1 MVAFLQYN
9 VDYACAC
16 VRMCTRVSLWIMK
29 LWFWSSFNAMFVLAT
44 GIPIDKV
51 ASLNQE
57 TRNYVGRKLLEIT
70 LMELFVF
77 RFMQAG
83 PRFYL
88 TNFLRTCF
96 WSSWWSVLSPSM
108 QISLHL
114 FGSFHIDLVVTFT
127 CVALFLC
134 RLILTGVISCMM
146 RLQTPSISLTLE
158 QLEIILKDLLM
169 TT

>member
-44 GIPIDKV
+44 GIPIDRV

-57 TRNYVGRKLLEIT
+57 TRNYVGRKLLELT

-83 PRFYL
+83 PCFYL
-88 TNFLRTCF
+88 TNFLSTCF
-96 WSSWWSVLSPSM
+96 
-108 QISLHL
+108 
-114 FGSFHIDLVVTFT
+114 
-127 CVALFLC
+127 
-134 RLILTGVISCMM
+134 
-146 RLQTPSISLTLE
+146 
-158 QLEIILKDLLM
+158 
-169 TT
+169 